1 MSRRRRGLDMRRLEV
16 IGRSRDGGTAGDG
29 GALLVRQ
36 HNDLSQYQTRKCV
49 RCGRS
54 TTFVLD
60 DAAGGWYACIECG
73 RYA

>member
-1 MSRRRRGLDMRRLEV
+1 MGRTNVMGEHQRREKLFAAGSLASL
-16 IGRSRDGGTAGDG
+16 RSTLAP
-29 GALLVRQ
+29 
-36 HNDLSQYQTRKCV
+36 YQTRTCA

-54 TTFVLD
+54 TTFVLE